1 MFCHTTLLY
10 KAAYF
15 HHHRYAGVQLEQR
28 MTIDYYAAGG
38 TDRFLFFLFYLFIF
52 FFSCALLCF
61 LYV

>member
-15 HHHRYAGVQLEQR
+15 HHRRYAGVQLEQR

-38 TDRFLFFLFYLFIF
+38 TDRIFIF
-52 FFSCALLCF
+52 IFIFSCALLCF